1 MKPERE
7 RILLVLWV
15 SGRCNLRCEYCYAD
29 GNPSKKDM
37 DREVMLKTLDF
48 FQNYPLKVQFAG
60 GEPMMN
66 FPLIRETCERARS
79 MEMDV
84 SFQMQTNAS
93 LSGERQASEIR
104 RLNIAV
110 GVSLDGIP
118 QVNEKVRGKTAQVI
132 RGIQALKAAGVCV
145 NINSVV
151 TARNVER
158 LPELVDFALYLGN
171 VGGIGLDLLRCSG
184 RGISSYRELQVSG
197 RSVQEALE
205 GMYRRSEELYRLTGK
220 RIALREV
227 EEAVMRL
234 KALENPRGYC
244 CLLYTSRILI
254 VLISSILTA
263 MVTAFAGPISFGGL
277 AVPHIV
283 RMVFKTSN
291 NRIILPAVCIC
302 GALMTSLCDLGTR
315 MIMNPVEL
323 PLSCM
328 TSIIGAPLVVFLL
341 LKQKG
346 NEL

>member
-1 MKPERE
+1 MKPEKE

-29 GNPSKKDM
+29 GSPSKKDM
-37 DREVMLKTLDF
+37 DREVMLKTLDS
-48 FQNYPLKVQFAG
+48 FQDYPLKVQFAG

-93 LSGERQASEIR
+93 LIGERQASEIR

-118 QVNEKVRGKTAQVI
+118 QVNEKVRGKTAQVV
-132 RGIQALKAAGVCV
+132 RGIQALRAAGVCV

-151 TARNVER
+151 TVRNVER
-158 LPELVDFALYLGN
+158 LPELVDFSMYLGN

-197 RSVQEALE
+197 RAVQEALE

-234 KALENPRGYC
+234 KTLENPRGYC
-244 CLLYTSRILI
+244 YASCGRSYVILPDGSVYPCGSLAGNPDFFMGRIGDRLKKIRLKHSVNMECAQCAYESICPGGCPSRMLLNGFDREGTGLDCA
-254 VLISSILTA
+254 LKK
-263 MVTAFAGPISFGGL
+263 TAFNL
-277 AVPHIV
+277 AKE
-283 RMVFKTSN
+283 R
-291 NRIILPAVCIC
+291 
-302 GALMTSLCDLGTR
+302 
-315 MIMNPVEL
+315 
-323 PLSCM
+323 
-328 TSIIGAPLVVFLL
+328 
-341 LKQKG
+341 LKG
-346 NEL
+346 